1 MKISKKQRA
10 EYHKAFLE
18 LRELGPR
25 YSGVGICLNCGI
37 DSQVVGALSEKWPR
51 FSGDISYPIPS
62 SRKGGCPE
70 VAYHGAKSLW
80 NKRTKYG
87 RLRWEL
93 LDFLI
98 DATKP
103 EDK

>member
-1 MKISKKQRA
+1 MRLSKKQRA
-10 EYHKAFLE
+10 EFHKTFLE
-18 LRELGPR
+18 MKELGPR
-25 YSGVGICLNCGI
+25 YHSLGICPNSGI
-37 DSQVVGALSEKWPR
+37 ASRVVGTLSEKWTR
-51 FSGDISYPIPS
+51 FSGDINFPVPS
-62 SRKGGCPE
+62 SREGGCPV
-70 VAYHGAKSLW
+70 VAYSEAKSLW

-98 DATKP
+98 EATKP